1 MPPRP
6 VSSSQP
12 QAVPVEEEKKE
23 TSSKFSS
30 RNDVI
35 TMDLEWMAILKATQ
49 ELMPIGK
56 HKFDFEE
63 YIHPLQ
69 IGHQDIIIKKEEAVK
84 KLSDL
89 EDISDKL

>member
-12 QAVPVEEEKKE
+12 QAVRVEEEKKE
-23 TSSKFSS
+23 TSAKFSS

-63 YIHPLQ
+63 YINPLQ
-69 IGHQDIIIKKEEAVK
+69 IGHQDTIIKKEEAVK